1 MRKQEKTSLFK
12 RQLSIG
18 GVTLS
23 QRALF
28 AEHLSVMLKAGL
40 SITEALNIAIDSAN
54 GKLKKI
60 LTGILSSVESGHSLA
75 ESLSNYPKVFSGL
88 FVNAVRAGESSG
100 TLEDNLSHV
109 AKQLQKDKE
118 LMSKVKGAML
128 YPVVVLTATFVLGM
142 VLSFV
147 VLPQITPLFTGLKIE
162 LPFTTR
168 VLIAFATFVEAHGI
182 ALFSGIVA
190 FIALAAWFV
199 KQKFSHPL
207 THWFFIHTPIIK
219 EIVRSANLA
228 RFSRTLGT
236 LLKSGLHIDEAVEI
250 TKNTLGNFYYRR
262 ALANV
267 SNRIGKGSSLADNL
281 NVYPKLFPVM
291 TSRMVSVG
299 EESGKL
305 DDTLLYISHFY
316 EIEVDN
322 STKTLSTAIEPLLL
336 LFIGLAVG
344 FLALSII
351 TPIYNI
357 TGSV

>member
-1 MRKQEKTSLFK
+1 M
-12 RQLSIG
+12 
-18 GVTLS
+18 
-23 QRALF
+23 
-28 AEHLSVMLKAGL
+28 
-40 SITEALNIAIDSAN
+40 
-54 GKLKKI
+54 
-60 LTGILSSVESGHSLA
+60 
-75 ESLSNYPKVFSGL
+75 
-88 FVNAVRAGESSG
+88 NAVRAGESSG